1 MSSTTLNFDPN
12 LLLKF
17 LVLNQKVREWKPLGY
32 DDQSMHKMFESYKK
46 EIQKKSMVII
56 GTITPW
62 IEAMS
67 YEYNASEITTL
78 DYTRKMWHDPKLIWY
93 HVNDYLEE
101 AMREQE
107 IELFHNAATF
117 SSIEH
122 SGLGRFGDPLNPD
135 GDLDV
140 MKQVHC
146 MLKSGGIFIVGGL
159 ENTGKEI
166 GKLYFN
172 AGRVYGNKRLKL
184 LFKGWD
190 LIEKD
195 ENEGIFVLRKKECK

>member
-1 MSSTTLNFDPN
+1 
-12 LLLKF
+12 
-17 LVLNQKVREWKPLGY
+17 
-32 DDQSMHKMFESYKK
+32 MHKVFEVYKNDIK
-46 EIQKKSMVII
+46 SKSMVVI

-67 YEYNASEITTL
+67 YEYNASQIITL
-78 DYTRKMWHDPKLIWY
+78 DYTRKKWHDPKLTWY

-101 AMREQE
+101 AMNKQE
-107 IELFHNAATF
+107 IELIDNAATF

-146 MLKSGGIFIVGGL
+146 MLKPGGIFIVGAL
-159 ENTGKEI
+159 ENTPNEKQLNIKDSITKSQLIINNKE
-166 GKLYFN
+166 
-172 AGRVYGNKRLKL
+172 NKNNKEQKNEPLIFLQIPTDLKIYS
-184 LFKGWD
+184 FQ
-190 LIEKD
+190 
-195 ENEGIFVLRKKECK
+195 